1 MDMYGEIN
9 YYLLGAVIKE
19 KRKERKMTQ
28 EKLAEMVGISH
39 PHMCNIERGSTKVSL
54 QTLVRLAN
62 ALNTTA
68 DGLLAGNQR
77 YDEYGVKGETN
88 IRIER
93 CKGRNAQ
100 ILYKVINAVS
110 LILEE
115 YGE

>member
-39 PHMCNIERGSTKVSL
+39 PHMCNIERGYTKVSL

-62 ALNTTA
+62 ALNTTV
-68 DGLLAGNQR
+68 DGLLAGNQKN
-77 YDEYGVKGETN
+77 DEYAIKGEAG

-93 CKGRNAQ
+93 CKGRKAQ
-100 ILYKVINAVS
+100 ILYRVVNAVS
-110 LILEE
+110 MILEE
-115 YGE
+115 YED